1 MWNDWLK
8 APTYLWVESL
18 VSSMSETT
26 WKNEVTVEVKDE
38 PISGSW
44 AEKAQFCKAARCYAV
59 EKGLY
64 AKDVARE
71 MIAATAL
78 DIRGYAELYASTPA
92 AFPQPGGDGS
102 ASKNSG
108 PKPPGAAPAPAPTA
122 KGKAGKRKEQVT
134 SPDLEAAAKPRLL
147 RRMMQTLSRSRRS
160 QRRVVLVAM
169 SPARKSGNSKSS
181 WPWKLTVTIA

>member
-44 AEKAQFCKAARCYAV
+44 AAKAQFCKAARCYAV

-64 AKDVARE
+64 VKDVTRE
-71 MIAATAL
+71 MIEATAL
-78 DIRGYAELYASTPA
+78 GIRGYAELYASTPA

-102 ASKNSG
+102 ASKNTSG
-108 PKPPGAAPAPAPTA
+108 PKPPGTAPAPAPTA
-122 KGKAGKRKEQVT
+122 KGKAGK
-134 SPDLEAAAKPRLL
+134 RLL

-160 QRRVVLVAM
+160 QRRVALVAM